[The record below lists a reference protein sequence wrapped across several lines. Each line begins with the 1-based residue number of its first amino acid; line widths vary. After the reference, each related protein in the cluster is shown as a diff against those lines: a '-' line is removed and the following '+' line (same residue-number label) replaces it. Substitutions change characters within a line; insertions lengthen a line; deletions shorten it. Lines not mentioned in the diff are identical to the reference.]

1 MNLKKKSN
9 INDHSAHGEEYSQ
22 GRWNSV
28 RAHFGFCP
36 VMLYMVI
43 VIKQKNTR
51 HPFNSQTNILS
62 HRESAVHKRK
72 LSLTPKL
79 AKQIVSPKTK
89 AQRKNNFSFP
99 WVENKQSLYMHF
111 MNVKDTGGKRIL
123 PDKKEVLTRVEK
135 KQTSRRFWSC
145 ASPDSFFPFF
155 FLLVSCS

>member
-1 MNLKKKSN
+1 
-9 INDHSAHGEEYSQ
+9 
-22 GRWNSV
+22 
-28 RAHFGFCP
+28 
-36 VMLYMVI
+36 MLYMVI

-62 HRESAVHKRK
+62 SRESAVHKRK

-79 AKQIVSPKTK
+79 AKQIVSPKSK

-135 KQTSRRFWSC
+135 KANIQPFLELCKSRQFLS
-145 ASPDSFFPFF
+145 FF